1 MNTSAASLGLA
12 SCHTCS
18 LVSRVASDDA
28 LCPRCG
34 SRVHLRKPGSI
45 GHCWAFLIA
54 AMILYIPANTLP
66 MMLTS
71 SLFGSSDDTII
82 SGVLFL
88 WEDGSWYLALI
99 VFVASIL
106 VPIGKMLALLV
117 LLLSVQLPG
126 VQLTAER
133 RARLGRTY
141 RVIDS
146 IGRWSMLDIYVV
158 ALLAT
163 VVQLTALASVRAGPA
178 ALAFGAVVVLTML
191 ATESFDPRLIW
202 DARRKGR
209 DPVEEENGRRRA
221 AA

>member
-1 MNTSAASLGLA
+1 MTMSAASFGLA

-18 LVSRVASDDA
+18 LVSRVESEEE
-28 LCPRCG
+28 LIEPSCPRCG
-34 SRVHLRKPGSI
+34 SHLRFRQAGSI
-45 GHCWAFLIA
+45 GHCWAFLLA

-88 WEDGSWYLALI
+88 WEDGSWYLAAI

-106 VPIGKMLALLV
+106 VPLGKMLALVV
-117 LLLSVQLPG
+117 LLLSLQLPG
-126 VQLTAER
+126 VELTDER
-133 RARLGRTY
+133 RARLARTY
-141 RVIDS
+141 RIIAS

-158 ALLAT
+158 TLLAT
-163 VVQLTALASVRAGPA
+163 VVQLTALANVRAGPA

-202 DARRKGR
+202 DTAEGQ
-209 DPVEEENGRRRA
+209 DVRRA
-221 AA
+221 PA

>member
-1 MNTSAASLGLA
+1 MSTTAASLGLA

-18 LVSRVASDDA
+18 LVSRMQSEAALIDA
-28 LCPRCG
+28 ICPRCG
-34 SRVHLRKPGSI
+34 SQVRFRQPGSI
-45 GHCWAFLIA
+45 GHCWAFLLA
-54 AMILYIPANTLP
+54 AMILYVPANTLP

-88 WEDGSWYLALI
+88 WEDGSWYLAAV

-106 VPIGKMLALLV
+106 VPLGKMLALIV

-126 VQLTAER
+126 VQLTDER
-133 RARLGRTY
+133 RARLARTY
-141 RVIDS
+141 RIIAS

-158 ALLAT
+158 TLLAT

-202 DARRKGR
+202 DAA
-209 DPVEEENGRRRA
+209 EETNVGRA

>member
-1 MNTSAASLGLA
+1 MNANAASLGLA

-34 SRVHLRKPGSI
+34 SRVHLRKPGAI
-45 GHCWAFLIA
+45 GQCWAFLIA
-54 AMILYIPANTLP
+54 AMILYVPANTLP

-99 VFVASIL
+99 VFFASIL

-126 VQLTAER
+126 VQLTPER
-133 RARLGRTY
+133 RARLARTY
-141 RVIDS
+141 RIIDS
-146 IGRWSMLDIYVV
+146 N
-158 ALLAT
+158 
-163 VVQLTALASVRAGPA
+163 
-178 ALAFGAVVVLTML
+178 
-191 ATESFDPRLIW
+191 FDPRDLW
-202 DARRKGR
+202 ERATAGYGR
-209 DPVEEENGRRRA
+209 PL
-221 AA
+221 

>member
-1 MNTSAASLGLA
+1 MTAAASLGLV

-18 LVSRVASDDA
+18 LVSRAAVGNAAEEA
-28 LCPRCG
+28 LCPRC
-34 SRVHLRKPGSI
+34 SSPVHARKPGSL
-45 GHCWAFLIA
+45 GKTWAYLIA
-54 AMILYIPANTLP
+54 AMILYVPANTLP
-66 MMLTS
+66 MMLTR

-88 WEDGSWYLALI
+88 WDDGSWYLALV
-99 VFVASIL
+99 VFIASIL
-106 VPIGKMLALLV
+106 VPVAKMAALVVLLV
-117 LLLSVQLPG
+117 SVQLG
-126 VQLTAER
+126 SARMADR
-133 RARLGRTY
+133 RARLTRLY
-141 RVIDS
+141 RVIES

-202 DARRKGR
+202 DTR
-209 DPVEEENGRRRA
+209 EETNERPA

>member
-1 MNTSAASLGLA
+1 MNASAAVLGLA

-18 LVSRVASDDA
+18 LVSRLQSHDA

-34 SRVHLRKPGSI
+34 SRVHFRNPSSI
-45 GHCWAFLIA
+45 GHCWAFLLA

-106 VPIGKMLALLV
+106 VPIGKMLALVV

-126 VQLTAER
+126 VQLTDER
-133 RARLGRTY
+133 RARLARTY
-141 RVIDS
+141 RI
-146 IGRWSMLDIYVV
+146 I
-158 ALLAT
+158 A
-163 VVQLTALASVRAGPA
+163 
-178 ALAFGAVVVLTML
+178 
-191 ATESFDPRLIW
+191 
-202 DARRKGR
+202 
-209 DPVEEENGRRRA
+209 
-221 AA
+221 